1 MAARGT
7 FQAALSGLRDNAH
20 YYFRAGAIGDSTVY
34 GAEQSFVTRREPSAI
49 TQHPR
54 SSPAP
59 PQQTPPYMTIQY
71 LSINPIQASIGQ
83 PVTIVT
89 NIVNTGDETGGYTA
103 VLKINGEIEQSR
115 TFNVGPKATQPV
127 KFTVTRTQPGTY
139 AVDIGN
145 QKANFTIIDAGSRSV
160 IGTGASILFVVS
172 IAVIA
177 ALVLL
182 LIVVSRR
189 RFQDY

>member
-1 MAARGT
+1 LI
-7 FQAALSGLRDNAH
+7 ALPANTL
-20 YYFRAGAIGDSTVY
+20 YYFRAVAIGDSTAY
-34 GAEQSFVTRREPSAI
+34 GAEKSFVTGDWASELAQQLRR
-49 TQHPR
+49 PR
-54 SSPAP
+54 SSPST
-59 PQQTPPYMTIQY
+59 PQPIPPYMTIQY
-71 LSINPIQASIGQ
+71 LSINPMQASIGQ

-139 AVDIGN
+139 AVDIGD

-189 RFQDY
+189 RFQGY